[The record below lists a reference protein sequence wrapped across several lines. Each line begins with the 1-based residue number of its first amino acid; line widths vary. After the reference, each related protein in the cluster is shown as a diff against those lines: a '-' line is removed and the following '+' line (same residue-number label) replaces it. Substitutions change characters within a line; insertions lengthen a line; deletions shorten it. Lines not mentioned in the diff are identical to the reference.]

1 MIDDNHNP
9 IDVTFKMLSYKPP
22 PTQKTRYIDFNN
34 ASELQRIIEPV
45 LDSEQ
50 FYKLKGG
57 KLAKYTLLRL
67 DLELWDLA
75 VFQGYSG
82 PITVEHVLPVNPP
95 ENSEWTKKFDEDSR
109 KKWTNKL
116 GNLVLLSGSKNSSA
130 GTLDFNKKVEVYIKK
145 QCSPFRLTQ
154 KLVEEFQDWTIDNL
168 QRRHKELIE
177 NIEKIYIQRA
187 PGQHALF

>member
-1 MIDDNHNP
+1 MI
-9 IDVTFKMLSYKPP
+9 LYKPL

-34 ASELQRIIEPV
+34 PSEIQKIIEPV
-45 LDSEQ
+45 LDNEQ

-67 DLELWDLA
+67 DMELWDLT

-82 PITVEHVLPVNPP
+82 PVTVEHILPVTPQ
-95 ENSEWTKKFDEDSR
+95 EKSEWVRIFDDTAR

-130 GTLDFNKKVEVYIKK
+130 GNLDFNKKIEVYIKK

-154 KLVEEFQDWTIDNL
+154 KLVEEFQRWDLENL
-168 QRRHKELIE
+168 QKRHQELIKRVE
-177 NIEKIYIQRA
+177 EIYLQR
-187 PGQHALF
+187 PPTQSSLF